1 MIVKPLCDS
10 LINLRKNT
18 RVSSIFALTN
28 PIETHGID
36 LPNIAAGISRVS
48 GLVEGD
54 LVGAEGLEA
63 LQGTGYHR
71 GTFLSYKGKNNFLVL

>member
-1 MIVKPLCDS
+1 MATAQQLAKWW
-10 LINLRKNT
+10 
-18 RVSSIFALTN
+18 RVV
-28 PIETHGID
+28 THGVE
-36 LPNIAAGISRVS
+36 LPDITTGISSVS

-71 GTFLSYKGKNNFLVL
+71 GTFLSCKPKILVL